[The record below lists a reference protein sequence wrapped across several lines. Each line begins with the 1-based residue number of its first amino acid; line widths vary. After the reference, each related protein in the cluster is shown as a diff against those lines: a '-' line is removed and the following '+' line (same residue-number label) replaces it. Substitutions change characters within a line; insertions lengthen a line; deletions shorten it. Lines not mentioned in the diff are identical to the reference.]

1 MSGQR
6 RTCRC
11 MTTRAQTRPAPGDT
25 MTIPVAVPRR
35 WPPRLVG
42 PVAAVWMLLPLLS
55 LHAADPPTKE
65 FVLKQYRQSLEA
77 LRTFECE
84 LRIETTYLGTRAE
97 PQPPPP
103 PSTDSLHWTQ
113 DGERFA
119 AFAESSHSQ
128 NGSIGYEW
136 TAFDGETQSH
146 CSWSNESVAR
156 GRTIPGYL
164 TRDDRSHFA
173 FPTPRSL
180 LGTNLLLE
188 GLLQQPETKA
198 LERKQGAE
206 FLSVWVPDPRKD
218 EDSKLRSVETLFEFA
233 PEHGYLPRRVRRI
246 FHRSRG
252 EPLENDFQVI
262 RFENL
267 SNEPERPVW
276 FPKAAILAD
285 RSKMVFVNVE
295 RAKLAPDVPGSTFTP
310 RFPLQTVIDDT
321 RFPADRLATV
331 EIPDRGRR
339 KAGSPK
345 KDPEEYPP
353 PLQKVAQ
360 KGIALIALSLGVFLL
375 IRPVLRRV
383 STGRTRS
390 P

>member
-1 MSGQR
+1 
-6 RTCRC
+6 
-11 MTTRAQTRPAPGDT
+11 

-42 PVAAVWMLLPLLS
+42 PVAAVWMLVPFLS

-65 FVLKQYRQSLEA
+65 FVLKQYQQSLEA

-119 AFAESSHSQ
+119 ALAERAHPRT
-128 NGSIGYEW
+128 GSIEYSW
-136 TAFDGETQSH
+136 TAFDGETHSH
-146 CSWSNESVAR
+146 CNWSNESLSR
-156 GRTIPGYL
+156 GWAIRGYL
-164 TRDDRSHFA
+164 TRDDRPYFD
-173 FPTPRSL
+173 FPTPWSL
-180 LGTNLLLE
+180 LGTDFSLESRLQKPETDVLE
-188 GLLQQPETKA
+188 G
-198 LERKQGAE
+198 RRVAE
-206 FLSVWVPDPRKD
+206 FRSISAYVPPKD
-218 EDSKLRSVETLFEFA
+218 EDSKLRSIETVFEFA
-233 PEHGYLPRRVRRI
+233 PEHGYLPQRVRQI
-246 FHRSRG
+246 WHQSRG
-252 EPLENDFQVI
+252 APLEADFQVI

-339 KAGSPK
+339 KAGSPT

-353 PLQKVAQ
+353 PFQKVAQ

-375 IRPVLRRV
+375 IRPILRRV